1 MKLNY
6 VVPLVKTSILWNMET
21 ICYMSGGEFSSV
33 TSSDSDM
40 ADFDEDSD

>member
-33 TSSDSDM
+33 TSSDM